1 MAEEPKIKIAVVTAA
16 SRGIG
21 AACAEALANASWS
34 VVLLARSPEVIGLA
48 GTILEGRVRGR
59 IVVKIR

>member
-1 MAEEPKIKIAVVTAA
+1 MAEEAKIKVAVVTAA

-21 AACAEALANASWS
+21 AACAEALAKTGWS

-48 GTILEGRVRGR
+48 ERLGVSVSRDR
-59 IVVKIR
+59 